1 MVKMKRMLS
10 FIVIATVIA
19 CFASCTATY
28 VVRERPAEVVYV
40 RPAPPS
46 REHIW
51 ISGDWV
57 WAGSRYEW
65 REGHWERRREGYRW
79 HEGHWQSSRG
89 GWKWVHGGWD
99 R

>member
-1 MVKMKRMLS
+1 MMQKRLFYFLAIVSMLGL
-10 FIVIATVIA
+10 
-19 CFASCTATY
+19 ASCGTTY

-46 REHIW
+46 GEHVW

-57 WAGSRYEW
+57 WAGGRYAW
-65 REGHWERRREGYRW
+65 HEGHWERRKEGRVW
-79 HEGHWQSSRG
+79 IEGHWQSTRG
-89 GWKWVHGGWD
+89 GWKWVAGHW